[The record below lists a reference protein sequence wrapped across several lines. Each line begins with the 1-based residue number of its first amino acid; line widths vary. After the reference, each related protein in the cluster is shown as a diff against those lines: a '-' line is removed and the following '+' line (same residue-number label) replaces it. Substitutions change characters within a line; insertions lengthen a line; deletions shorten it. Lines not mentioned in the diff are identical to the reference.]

1 MFNIN
6 ADGAKCLG
14 CGVHFKGVQGRK
26 VHQNKKFGSMGCR
39 PIMVEQV
46 FAVENAAEAIVA
58 RFPVYE
64 DAVAFA
70 REAEARGEFYRVF
83 PEEV

>member
-39 PIMVEQV
+39 PIMVE
-46 FAVENAAEAIVA
+46 AEPMSEVVKNVGRNIEERACRKCGDKI
-58 RFPVYE
+58 PSGVYC
-64 DAVAFA
+64 DPCM
-70 REAEARGEFYRVF
+70 EA
-83 PEEV
+83 